1 MKEYELFIESYNPCG
16 GREHG
21 KKEFLEI
28 ETDDPA
34 AFVKSHAQVSE
45 VEVVSEEGD
54 EDIVVE
60 VNQYGY
66 VKRYSFTEI

>member
-21 KKEFLEI
+21 QKQFLEV

-34 AFVKSHAQVSE
+34 AYVKAHAQVTE
-45 VEVVSEEGD
+45 VEIVTED
-54 EDIVVE
+54 ENEILIE

-66 VKRYSFTEI
+66 VKRYTFTEI